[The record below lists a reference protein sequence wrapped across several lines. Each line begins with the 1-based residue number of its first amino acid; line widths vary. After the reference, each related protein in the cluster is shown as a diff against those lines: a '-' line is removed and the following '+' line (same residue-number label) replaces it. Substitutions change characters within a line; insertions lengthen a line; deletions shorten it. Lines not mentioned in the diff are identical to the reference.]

1 MRQTCEEDISGIGNG
16 RDESLAAAI
25 PVDASVTRMS
35 RLSLSPLGRGI
46 GVACGRQPTSVSIVA
61 IENWGDEELSRGKRG
76 NEPLLH
82 LPKIDCELLT
92 LLI

>member
-1 MRQTCEEDISGIGNG
+1 MGNG

-25 PVDASVTRMS
+25 PMEASVTRMS

-82 LPKIDCELLT
+82 LPKIDCKLLT